1 MRWTAEFWAPAV
13 SNADVTMPNQLKHPL
28 LVIVFAV
35 LGGCVYLP
43 NTTTIYNQKCQTY
56 QRRMTLEVQQ
66 VGTLMGCQG
75 DACAGALIAFGAVS
89 AATAIV
95 SGSIVIIGNVVYWLE
110 EQGQCLGSSNQPAQ
124 R

>member
-1 MRWTAEFWAPAV
+1 
-13 SNADVTMPNQLKHPL
+13 MPNELKHPL